1 MAATSREC
9 VVQRAT
15 SYTVMS
21 NYHLRDANL
30 RLEDVGLLSKILS
43 LPEDWDYTIAGL
55 AKICGCGKD
64 KIRKSLQS
72 LEKAGYISRSRVRA
86 EDGTLGGTQYIIRE
100 TPEQSAQPM
109 SGFPTQ
115 VKPTQ
120 AEPTLENPTELNTKE
135 ELITKGINPPVSPE
149 KPKGERKARKPKT
162 NTVLDDQQTEA
173 LIRQNVDTLGDAS
186 GWGRDD
192 KNAVYKLA
200 MEFYQP
206 RDCSGSPP
214 RHTTRGIDGLFR
226 RLSEYSRGDAQAAG
240 GLLNEAIERGWTS
253 VYPEKGAKPGAPV
266 RNSGSV
272 EEWT

>member
-1 MAATSREC
+1 MAENKREC

-15 SYTVMS
+15 GYTVMS

-55 AKICGCGKD
+55 AKICSCGKD

-115 VKPTQ
+115 VEPTQ

-135 ELITKGINPPVSPE
+135 ELITKGTNPPISPD
-149 KPKGERKARKPKT
+149 KPKAER
-162 NTVLDDQQTEA
+162 
-173 LIRQNVDTLGDAS
+173 
-186 GWGRDD
+186 
-192 KNAVYKLA
+192 
-200 MEFYQP
+200 
-206 RDCSGSPP
+206 
-214 RHTTRGIDGLFR
+214 
-226 RLSEYSRGDAQAAG
+226 
-240 GLLNEAIERGWTS
+240 
-253 VYPEKGAKPGAPV
+253 
-266 RNSGSV
+266 
-272 EEWT
+272 